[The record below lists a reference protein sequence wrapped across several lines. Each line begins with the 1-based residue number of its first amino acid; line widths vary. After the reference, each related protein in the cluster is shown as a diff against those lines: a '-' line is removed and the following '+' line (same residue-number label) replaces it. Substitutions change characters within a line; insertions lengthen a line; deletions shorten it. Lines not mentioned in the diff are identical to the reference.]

1 MTHRDLGKHYL
12 REWREYRGLSL
23 RRLADRMEVEP
34 GVPLMSHANIGR
46 VEKGEQPYTQELL
59 EAAAVALD
67 TTVADLLTVDPN
79 VEDAVAQL
87 NALLRV
93 ANQPQKQMALDLVRA
108 MLKTGTD
115 GP

>member
-1 MTHRDLGKHYL
+1 MSNRALGHHYL
-12 REWREYRGLSL
+12 RAWRNYRGLSL
-23 RRLADRMEVEP
+23 RDLANRMEAEP

-67 TTVADLLTVDPN
+67 TTVTNLLTVDPL

-87 NALLRV
+87 NALLQS
-93 ANQPQKQMALDLVRA
+93 ANRPQQEMALDLVRA

-115 GP
+115 KA

>member
-1 MTHRDLGKHYL
+1 MSNRDLGHHYL
-12 REWREYRGLSL
+12 RAWRNYRGLSL
-23 RRLADRMEVEP
+23 RDLANRMEAEP

-67 TTVADLLTVDPN
+67 TSVTDLLTVDPN
-79 VEDAVAQL
+79 IEDAVAQL
-87 NALLRV
+87 NALLRT
-93 ANQPQKQMALDLVRA
+93 ADNPQKQMALDLVRA

-115 GP
+115 KA